1 MSQLHFKVDLAK
13 ALLYLMFQLQG
24 EEVVA
29 GSAAAVSTKEVGKD
43 TGYNPGF
50 EIYYVISY
58 LKLCI

>member
-1 MSQLHFKVDLAK
+1 MSELHFKVNLAK

>member
-50 EIYYVISY
+50 EIYYLISY

>member
-1 MSQLHFKVDLAK
+1 
-13 ALLYLMFQLQG
+13 MFQLQG